1 MGGHLTELGLVL
13 LLVLINAAFAG
24 SEMAL
29 VSLREGQMRGL
40 ARGSRSGRTLARLAR
55 DPNRFLATTQIGITL
70 AGFLASAAAAVSL
83 AQPLI
88 GPLGFLGSAARP
100 VAVVLVTAVLTFV
113 TLVLGE
119 LAPKRIAMQRAE
131 RWGLLV
137 ARPLDLFATVVRP
150 VVWLLSVAT
159 DLVVR
164 IFRADPRAT
173 REDINPDELRELVVS
188 QRGVSPQQREI
199 LSGAFEIADR
209 TLREILVP
217 RGEVTSLPAAMSIDE
232 GLHLLAETGRSR
244 APVTGPSGLD
254 DVVGVVHIRDLVGG
268 GRSVGERT
276 RPAVFLPETLRVAD
290 AMRQLRQQRHQ
301 LALVVDERGATD
313 GLITMEDLLA
323 EVVGELYDETDRDV
337 ESVVREP
344 DGALLVPGA
353 FPLHDLPDL
362 GVNLRVPLT
371 GEYTTL
377 AGLMLAR
384 LGHLPTEPGETL
396 RLSGW
401 TAQVVEVAGHAI
413 RTVRL
418 CAETGGNPGERDSGD
433 RAPEPR

>member
-1 MGGHLTELGLVL
+1 V
-13 LLVLINAAFAG
+13 
-24 SEMAL
+24 
-29 VSLREGQMRGL
+29 
-40 ARGSRSGRTLARLAR
+40 LARLAR

-83 AQPLI
+83 AEPLV
-88 GPLGFLGSAARP
+88 GPLGFLGAAARP

-119 LAPKRIAMQRAE
+119 LTPKRIAMQRAE

-137 ARPLDLFATVVRP
+137 ARPLDWFATVTRP
-150 VVWLLSVAT
+150 AVWLLSRST

-164 IFRADPRAT
+164 LFGADPRAT
-173 REDINPDELRELVVS
+173 REDVDPDELRELVVS

-199 LSGAFEIADR
+199 LTGAFEIADR

-217 RGEVTSLPAAMSIDE
+217 RGDVTSVPADMPVERA
-232 GLHLLAETGRSR
+232 LHLLAEADRSR
-244 APVTGPSGLD
+244 APVTGATGLD
-254 DVVGVVHIRDLVGG
+254 DAVGVVHIRDLVGG
-268 GRSVGERT
+268 GGQVGERA
-276 RPAVFLPETLRVAD
+276 RPAMFLPETLRVAD
-290 AMRQLRQQRHQ
+290 AMRQMRQQRHQ

-313 GLITMEDLLA
+313 GLVTMEDLLA

-337 ESVVREP
+337 QSVVRED
-344 DGALLVPGA
+344 DGALLVPGG

-362 GVNLRVPLT
+362 GISLRLPLS
-371 GEYTTL
+371 GEYTTV
-377 AGLMLAR
+377 AGLVLAR
-384 LGHLPTEPGETL
+384 LGHLPTGPGETL
-396 RLSGW
+396 RLPGF

-418 CAETGGNPGERDSGD
+418 RIGADSRPD
-433 RAPEPR
+433 DAPNDQR

>member
-1 MGGHLTELGLVL
+1 MGGHATELALVL

-29 VSLREGQMRGL
+29 VSLREGQLRTL
-40 ARGSRSGRTLARLAR
+40 SRGSRGGRILARLAR

-88 GPLGFLGSAARP
+88 GPLGFLGGAARP
-100 VAVVLVTAVLTFV
+100 VAVVLVTAILTFV

-137 ARPLDLFATVVRP
+137 ARPLDLFATLVRP
-150 VVWLLSVAT
+150 VVWLLSVT
-159 DLVVR
+159 TNLVVR
-164 IFRADPRAT
+164 VFGADPHAT
-173 REDINPDELRELVVS
+173 REDINPEELRELVVS

-199 LSGAFEIADR
+199 LTGAFEIADR

-217 RGEVTSLPAAMSIDE
+217 RGEVTSLPGSMAIEQA
-232 GLHLLAETGRSR
+232 LHRMAETGRSR

-254 DVVGVVHIRDLVGG
+254 EVIGVVHIRDLVGAAC
-268 GRSVGERT
+268 RVDERA

-301 LALVVDERGATD
+301 LALVVDERGAID
-313 GLITMEDLLA
+313 GLVTMEDLLA

-337 ESVVREP
+337 EAVVREA
-344 DGALLVPGA
+344 DGALLVPGT

-362 GVNLRVPLT
+362 GITLRVPLT

-384 LGHLPTEPGETL
+384 LGHLPTAPGETL
-396 RLSGW
+396 RLPGL
-401 TAQVVEVAGHAI
+401 TAQVVEVGGHAI

-418 CAETGGNPGERDSGD
+418 RTGDDRGRDNGSD
-433 RAPEPR
+433 DPR

>member
-1 MGGHLTELGLVL
+1 MGGHGTELGLVL

-40 ARGSRSGRTLARLAR
+40 ARGSRNGRVLARLAR

-83 AQPLI
+83 AEPLI
-88 GPLGFLGSAARP
+88 GPLGFLGGAARP
-100 VAVVLVTAVLTFV
+100 AAVVVVTAILTFV

-119 LAPKRIAMQRAE
+119 LAPKRVAMQRAE

-137 ARPLDLFATVVRP
+137 ARPLDLFATLVRP
-150 VVWLLSVAT
+150 VVWLLSAAT
-159 DLVVR
+159 NLVVR
-164 IFRADPRAT
+164 VFGADPHAT
-173 REDINPDELRELVVS
+173 REDINPEELRELVVS

-199 LSGAFEIADR
+199 LTGAFEIADR

-217 RGEVTSLPAAMSIDE
+217 RREVTSLPATMAIE
-232 GLHLLAETGRSR
+232 QALLRLAEAGRSR
-244 APVTGPSGLD
+244 APVTGPTGLD

-268 GRSVGERT
+268 GCRVGERA
-276 RPAVFLPETLRVAD
+276 RPAVFLPEMLRVAD
-290 AMRQLRQQRHQ
+290 AMRQLRQHRHQ

-344 DGALLVPGA
+344 DGALLVPGS

-362 GVNLRVPLT
+362 GITLRVPLT
-371 GEYTTL
+371 GEYTTVAGLLL
-377 AGLMLAR
+377 AG
-384 LGHLPTEPGETL
+384 LGHLPTGPGETL
-396 RLSGW
+396 RLPGL

-413 RTVRL
+413 RAVRL
-418 CAETGGNPGERDSGD
+418 RTGAEHGQGEPDQGSDD
-433 RAPEPR
+433 RR